1 VLLAEM
7 FSMRAKVRFI
17 SHTLVPIQYSTTP
30 FARRAPFREDLRS
43 VKKTHHVSPRGNATL
58 CYPPIARPNTVPDA
72 RSSSLGESNRIESNR
87 IESNR
92 ARRRPPRRACRRCSP
107 RARRQTRRFCRS
119 RRRRARGGAFYTLV
133 PIRQR
138 SRVER
143 RSLRTLSLG
152 DSLRP
157 PLAFNPRPRRLST
170 PPLTPL
176 NLTPARRF
184 ALVALVCVAAG
195 AYVRSALPET
205 KGKSLASVQLE
216 FAERTKTRRA
226 ASPSRSRDGRSFWR
240 RTRCVLYTGPH
251 TTPLAW

>member
-1 VLLAEM
+1 MERPSSAPAAVASLCVFVLAFACSWAGVFWVLLAEM

-119 RRRRARGGAFYTLV
+119 RRRRARGGAFYLTLV

-138 SRVER
+138 SRGER
-143 RSLRTLSLG
+143 RSLRTLLPG
-152 DSLRP
+152 ASLRP
-157 PLAFNPRPRRLST
+157 PLGFNPDAHTST
-170 PPLTPL
+170 PFNST
-176 NLTPARRF
+176 
-184 ALVALVCVAAG
+184 
-195 AYVRSALPET
+195 
-205 KGKSLASVQLE
+205 
-216 FAERTKTRRA
+216 
-226 ASPSRSRDGRSFWR
+226 
-240 RTRCVLYTGPH
+240 
-251 TTPLAW
+251 